1 MGFPVEGAGKWMQTT
16 FVAPPLT
23 LETLHEGGYRH
34 DVAILEGPD
43 RLWIELNE
51 VHMPPGVDWF

>member
-1 MGFPVEGAGKWMQTT
+1 MQTT

-51 VHMPPGVDWF
+51 VHMPPGVDWI